1 MRYLAP
7 ILIAALTAGSANA
20 QTYNGT
26 FTAINPQ
33 GNVVTLVLAQDAGGA
48 VTGTISTTDI
58 TLAVSGRVEDGAVIG
73 EATADGVRFL
83 FEAELDDGQ
92 LYFVLMEPDAQG
104 NPDYETGQEMVFQ
117 AGGMAAARGAVSGQG
132 NPLAAGGNPLA
143 GGVAGDPV
151 SGTYSNGAVT
161 VMLQAGQS
169 GQYQGQIA
177 MGGEQW
183 PVALQLQQNGI
194 LSGSFSTTA
203 GQFPVAMQVSG
214 STMVMESG
222 GTTYQLQRQGGAAVG
237 SQSANP
243 LAAGGQSQS
252 AGQGAMRGS
261 GAGAGGGQLG
271 DGTPLANEWVNH
283 LRGKK
288 ITYMDSYSSGSS
300 GGYSQRTDVFLCSSG
315 EFLIKE
321 ASSVSVDVGDA
332 FGNTGGNSS
341 NTGRWR
347 ILTQGQLVGIELKF
361 NDGRSDQYQ
370 LTYQDGKTYANG
382 DRVYVTPAEICQ

>member
-1 MRYLAP
+1 MRYLAA
-7 ILIAALTAGSANA
+7 ILVVAVTAGSANA
-20 QTYNGT
+20 QAYNGT
-26 FTAINPQ
+26 FTATNPQ

-48 VTGTISTTDI
+48 VTGTISTTDL

-73 EATADGVRFL
+73 EATGEGVRFL

-117 AGGMAAARGAVSGQG
+117 AEGMAAGRGAVSGQG

-183 PVALQLQQNGI
+183 PVALQLQQGGM

-203 GQFPVAMQVSG
+203 GQFPVAMQD
-214 STMVMESG
+214 
-222 GTTYQLQRQGGAAVG
+222 R
-237 SQSANP
+237 
-243 LAAGGQSQS
+243 
-252 AGQGAMRGS
+252 
-261 GAGAGGGQLG
+261 
-271 DGTPLANEWVNH
+271 
-283 LRGKK
+283 K
-288 ITYMDSYSSGSS
+288 
-300 GGYSQRTDVFLCSSG
+300 
-315 EFLIKE
+315 
-321 ASSVSVDVGDA
+321 SVV
-332 FGNTGGNSS
+332 
-341 NTGRWR
+341 
-347 ILTQGQLVGIELKF
+347 
-361 NDGRSDQYQ
+361 
-370 LTYQDGKTYANG
+370 
-382 DRVYVTPAEICQ
+382 